1 MSDKPLEQ
9 GTMLEI
15 RFEEGRG
22 GHFLLR
28 EIGEAIVNISK
39 TLVEVEMALH
49 GESKN
54 GTKGFALEA
63 MQSSNPT
70 LIITGANGED
80 KSDVF
85 NSILEGTDAIA
96 KKSTDDIAWLQSES
110 ALIDYRNLLNVT
122 KSNGRK
128 LTFSSNGRSVNADI
142 KTWHNTETKLHERQ
156 SRLRIKSVLGE
167 VKGKLELIDI
177 HNGNKFA
184 IWQEGKN
191 QRIECHFEAES
202 IEQVKTLLDKEVSVN
217 GEIILDQKGEPRS
230 FSQVRSIEEVEP
242 PQAGNLLDLFGSVPD
257 IMGGMTTEE
266 YLRVVRYGEK
276 DDDEGDWRDFR

>member
-15 RFEEGRG
+15 VFVEGRG
-22 GHFLLR
+22 GHFSLR
-28 EIGEAIVNISK
+28 EIGEAIINISK

-54 GTKGFALEA
+54 GTKGFTLEA

-70 LIITGANGED
+70 LVITGANGED

-85 NSILEGTDAIA
+85 NSVIEGTDAIA
-96 KKSTDDIAWLQSES
+96 KKSTDDIPWLQSES

-122 KSNGRK
+122 KSNGRR

-142 KTWHNTETKLHERQ
+142 KTWHNTETRLHERQ
-156 SRLRIKSVLGE
+156 SRTRIKSVLGE

-202 IEQVKTLLDKEVSVN
+202 IEQVKTLLDKEVCVN
-217 GEIILDQKGEPRS
+217 GEIILDQQGEPRS
-230 FSQVRSIEEVEP
+230 IHKIRQIEEMVRQQQRDP
-242 PQAGNLLDLFGSVPD
+242 NYFFGILPD
-257 IMGGMTTEE
+257 IMGGMSTEE
-266 YLRVVRYGEK
+266 YLKVVRYGE
-276 DDDEGDWRDFR
+276 DGDNA